1 MPQTAMPILTED
13 EKKTLSVLAFLF
25 FRLGMEDR
33 ARRFYETIAEL
44 SAPGTPDFRVAKA
57 GLAAA
62 ALEAG
67 DAETALREVREALAG
82 GPLSTRDA
90 TLHWLRSRALWALGR
105 KEEARA
111 ARETFLSMRGDAFPT
126 EDEDAAKV
134 Q

>member
-1 MPQTAMPILTED
+1 MPNLTED

-44 SAPGTPDFRVAKA
+44 SAPGTPDFRFAKA

-82 GPLSTRDA
+82 GPLSSRDA

-111 ARETFLSMRGDAFPT
+111 ARETFLSMRGDALSAL
-126 EDEDAAKV
+126 EEDAPKV

>member
-1 MPQTAMPILTED
+1 MTQNAMPNLTED

-25 FRLGMEDR
+25 FRMGMEDR

-44 SAPGTPDFRVAKA
+44 STPGTPDFRFAKA

>member
-1 MPQTAMPILTED
+1 MPNLTED

-25 FRLGMEDR
+25 FRMGMEDR

-44 SAPGTPDFRVAKA
+44 STPGTPDFRFAKA

-111 ARETFLSMRGDAFPT
+111 ARETFLSMCGDAFPT

>member
-1 MPQTAMPILTED
+1 MPNLTED
-13 EKKTLSVLAFLF
+13 EKKTLLVLAFLF
-25 FRLGMEDR
+25 FRMGMEDR

-44 SAPGTPDFRVAKA
+44 STPGTPDFRFAKA

-82 GPLSTRDA
+82 GPLLTRDA

>member
-1 MPQTAMPILTED
+1 MPNLTED

-25 FRLGMEDR
+25 FRMGMEDR

-44 SAPGTPDFRVAKA
+44 STQGTPDFRFAKA

>member
-1 MPQTAMPILTED
+1 MPNLTED

-25 FRLGMEDR
+25 FRMGMEDR

-44 SAPGTPDFRVAKA
+44 STPGTPDFRFAKA

-62 ALEAG
+62 ALEA
-67 DAETALREVREALAG
+67 

-111 ARETFLSMRGDAFPT
+111 ARETFLSMRGAPARA
-126 EDEDAAKV
+126 EDEDAV
-134 Q
+134 TLQ

>member
-1 MPQTAMPILTED
+1 MPNLTED

-25 FRLGMEDR
+25 FRMGMEDR

-44 SAPGTPDFRVAKA
+44 STPGTPDFRFAKA

-111 ARETFLSMRGDAFPT
+111 
-126 EDEDAAKV
+126 EDEDAV
-134 Q
+134 TLQ

>member
-1 MPQTAMPILTED
+1 MPNLTED
-13 EKKTLSVLAFLF
+13 EQKTLSVLAFLF
-25 FRLGMEDR
+25 FRMGMEDR

-44 SAPGTPDFRVAKA
+44 STPGTPDFRFAKA

>member
-1 MPQTAMPILTED
+1 MRFEGAGEVSRASEAAD
-13 EKKTLSVLAFLF
+13 FGDLAHGQ
-25 FRLGMEDR
+25 RLDMCLLQVDRGM
-33 ARRFYETIAEL
+33 
-44 SAPGTPDFRVAKA
+44 
-57 GLAAA
+57 
-62 ALEAG
+62 LEAG
-67 DAETALREVREALAG
+67 DTETALREVREALAG

-111 ARETFLSMRGDAFPT
+111 ARETFLSMRGDAFST

>member
-1 MPQTAMPILTED
+1 MPNLTED

-25 FRLGMEDR
+25 FRMGMEDR

-44 SAPGTPDFRVAKA
+44 STPGTPDFRFAKA

-105 KEEARA
+105 KEEAGA

>member
-1 MPQTAMPILTED
+1 MPNLTED

-25 FRLGMEDR
+25 FRLGMEER

-44 SAPGTPDFRVAKA
+44 SAPGTPDFRFAKA

-62 ALEAG
+62 AIEAG

>member
-1 MPQTAMPILTED
+1 MPNLTED

-25 FRLGMEDR
+25 FRMGMEDR

-44 SAPGTPDFRVAKA
+44 STPGTPDFRFAKA

-67 DAETALREVREALAG
+67 DAETALREVREALAS

>member
-1 MPQTAMPILTED
+1 MPNLTED

-25 FRLGMEDR
+25 FRLGMEER

-44 SAPGTPDFRVAKA
+44 STPGTPDFRFAKA
-57 GLAAA
+57 RLAAA

>member
-1 MPQTAMPILTED
+1 MPNLTED

-25 FRLGMEDR
+25 FRMGMEDR

-44 SAPGTPDFRVAKA
+44 STPGTPDFRFAKA

-62 ALEAG
+62 ALEAD

>member
-1 MPQTAMPILTED
+1 MPSLTED

-25 FRLGMEDR
+25 FRMGMEDR

-44 SAPGTPDFRVAKA
+44 STPGTPDFRFAKA

>member
-1 MPQTAMPILTED
+1 MPNLTED

-25 FRLGMEDR
+25 FRMGMEDR

-44 SAPGTPDFRVAKA
+44 STPGTPDFRFAKA

-111 ARETFLSMRGDAFPT
+111 ERETFLSMRGDAFST

>member
-1 MPQTAMPILTED
+1 MPQTAMPNLTED

-44 SAPGTPDFRVAKA
+44 SAPGTPDFRFAKA